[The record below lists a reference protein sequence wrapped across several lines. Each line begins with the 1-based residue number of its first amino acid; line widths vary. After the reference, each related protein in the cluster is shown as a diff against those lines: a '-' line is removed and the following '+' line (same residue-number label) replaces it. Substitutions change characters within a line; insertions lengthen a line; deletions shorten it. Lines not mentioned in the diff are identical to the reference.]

1 MDQQP
6 GPIKRSAELTPL
18 SHDHHE
24 ALLFVFRLRQGLKNG
39 TDIKLLA
46 SFVNWFWEKHMQEH
60 FREEE
65 QILAPHLPADNPM
78 LQQMLD
84 EHQEIEA
91 MIHINESIPDSS
103 LLTRFADTLHDHVR
117 FEERTLFPYAEH
129 QIPSEILEQI
139 RLELIK
145 TERSCEK
152 FNPEFW
158 VRK

>member
-1 MDQQP
+1 MEQP
-6 GPIKRSAELTPL
+6 PGSIKRSAELTPL

-39 TDIKLLA
+39 TDPKLLA
-46 SFVNWFWEKHMQEH
+46 SFVQWFWEKHMQEH

-65 QILAPHLPADNPM
+65 QILAPHLPADHPLL
-78 LQQMLD
+78 LQMID

-103 LLTRFADTLHDHVR
+103 LLARFADALHDHVR
-117 FEERTLFPYAEH
+117 FEERTLFPYAE
-129 QIPSEILEQI
+129 QYIPAEK
-139 RLELIK
+139 LELIRQELVK

-152 FNPEFW
+152 FTPEFW
-158 VRK
+158 ARK

>member
-1 MDQQP
+1 MEQQP
-6 GPIKRSAELTPL
+6 APIKRSAELTPL

-39 TDIKLLA
+39 TDIKVLA
-46 SFVNWFWEKHMQEH
+46 NFVQWFWEKHMQEH

-65 QILAPHLPADNPM
+65 QILAPHLPANNPL
-78 LQQMLD
+78 LQQMMD

-91 MIHINESIPDSS
+91 LIHINESIRDSS

-117 FEERTLFPYAEH
+117 FEERTLFPYAEQH
-129 QIPSEILEQI
+129 IPAQS
-139 RLELIK
+139 LELIRQELVK

-152 FNPEFW
+152 YFPEFW
-158 VRK
+158 VKK

>member
-1 MDQQP
+1 MEQQP

-39 TDIKLLA
+39 TDPKLLA
-46 SFVNWFWEKHMQEH
+46 SFVQWFWERHMQEH

-65 QILAPHLPADNPM
+65 QILAPHLPADHPLL
-78 LQQMLD
+78 LQMID

-103 LLTRFADTLHDHVR
+103 LLARFALTLHDHVR
-117 FEERTLFPYAEH
+117 FEERTLFPYAE
-129 QIPSEILEQI
+129 QYIPAEK
-139 RLELIK
+139 LELIRQELVK

-152 FNPEFW
+152 FTPEFW
-158 VRK
+158 ARK